1 MCGYFLSPAGCRHG
15 ESCTFSHEATESELQ
30 AAQAAQAE
38 LRSKRL
44 CKFFLE
50 GKCTKGGVKTG
61 STVQHLKEGRVEN
74 AMVANKVQ
82 SVEFG

>member
-1 MCGYFLSPAGCRHG
+1 MCGYFLSPAGCKHG
-15 ESCTFSHEATESELQ
+15 ESCTFSHEATEAELQ

-50 GKCTKGGVKTG
+50 GKCAKGGVKTG
-61 STVQHLKEGRVEN
+61 STFKKGGLKTQWLQT
-74 AMVANKVQ
+74 KC
-82 SVEFG
+82 

>member
-1 MCGYFLSPAGCRHG
+1 MCGYFLSPTGCKHG
-15 ESCTFSHEATESELQ
+15 ESCTFSHEATEAELQ

-50 GKCTKGGVKTG
+50 GKCAKGGVKTG
-61 STVQHLKEGRVEN
+61 STVQRLRKEG
-74 AMVANKVQ
+74 
-82 SVEFG
+82 